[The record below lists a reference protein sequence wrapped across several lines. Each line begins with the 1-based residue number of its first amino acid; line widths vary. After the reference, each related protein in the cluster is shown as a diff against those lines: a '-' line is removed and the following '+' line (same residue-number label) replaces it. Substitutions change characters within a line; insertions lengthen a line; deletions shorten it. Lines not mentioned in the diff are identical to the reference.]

1 VPSDELDRAAEE
13 LYALPPA
20 AFTAARNAA
29 AAAHP
34 ALAKAVKA
42 LRKPTV
48 AAWAVNLLAAHGEL
62 GEAITL
68 SAALHEAQ
76 EELDGAELS
85 RLGKQR
91 RALVAALARQAVDL
105 AQQQGVAVSA
115 AARDDVEKT
124 INAAVVDA
132 AAGAAVLSGR
142 LVRPLQASGVDGVDL
157 TDAVGGSVPEAPEE
171 KQTDELAERRAQ
183 REAER
188 AAREAQRAA
197 DVSASELERVEA
209 ALARARD
216 RARQLGERVEALRA
230 ELARVVEDAATA
242 ESEAESLGA
251 QRQDAAARAR
261 TAATAAEAAQAR
273 LD

>member
-76 EELDGAELS
+76 EELDGAELA

-115 AARDDVEKT
+115 AARDEVEKT

-197 DVSASELERVEA
+197 DVSASELERIET
-209 ALARARD
+209 ALAKARD
-216 RARQLGERVEALRA
+216 RARQLGERIQALRA
-230 ELARVVEDAATA
+230 ELARVVEEAATA

-261 TAATAAEAAQAR
+261 TAAKAAQAARAR

>member
-1 VPSDELDRAAEE
+1 MPSDELDRAAEE

-76 EELDGAELS
+76 EELDGAELA

-115 AARDDVEKT
+115 AARDEVEKT

-197 DVSASELERVEA
+197 DVSASELERIET
-209 ALARARD
+209 ALAKARD
-216 RARQLGERVEALRA
+216 RARQLGERIQALRA
-230 ELARVVEDAATA
+230 ELARVVEEAATA

-261 TAATAAEAAQAR
+261 TAAKAAQAARAR

>member
-1 VPSDELDRAAEE
+1 VPSDELDRAAEA

-62 GEAITL
+62 GEAIAL

-171 KQTDELAERRAQ
+171 KQTDELAERRAK